1 MKKTIVLAS
10 SLLAASIWANPS
22 PQPTQS
28 FQKNGLPCFAD
39 ICVGDRLDSLGHLN
53 FKPGPQLSSF
63 DTHPRTVSKVAEKH
77 QKLFGF
83 WDEAVV
89 ATSSR
94 GVIDNSFISLASKYE
109 GFCPQNAGGSA
120 SWWEG
125 FYNVRGEYTTE
136 SGLQTFVTASLL
148 PDVTDPGLP
157 ARYIVT
163 KIERVI
169 RAADVNE
176 YDRLK
181 ASFTERYADFIWTP
195 SRPARPADVEQEGMA
210 LLTPYG
216 SRGTAQAT
224 LSMRLVPRP
233 ANNGTLQPYRMNQLA
248 RHPRCASGGT
258 PSLD

>member
-1 MKKTIVLAS
+1 MKKSIALAS
-10 SLLAASIWANPS
+10 SLLAACALANS
-22 PQPTQS
+22 SLQPPQS

-39 ICVGDRLDSLGHLN
+39 ICVGDRLDSLGTLN

-63 DTHPRTVSKVAEKH
+63 DTHPRTVSQAAEKH
-77 QKLFGF
+77 RKLFGF
-83 WDEAVV
+83 WDDAVIG
-89 ATSSR
+89 TSNR
-94 GVIDNSFISLASKYE
+94 GIFDNSFISLANKYE
-109 GFCPQNAGGSA
+109 SFCPQNAGGSA

-163 KIERVI
+163 KIERLI
-169 RAADVNE
+169 RVADVNE
-176 YDRLK
+176 YERLK
-181 ASFTERYADFIWTP
+181 ASFTERYSDFIWTP
-195 SRPARPADVEQEGMA
+195 SSPAKPADVEQEGVA
-210 LLTPYG
+210 IITPLG

-248 RHPRCASGGT
+248 RHQRCASAGT

>member
-1 MKKTIVLAS
+1 MKKSIALAL
-10 SLLAASIWANPS
+10 SLLAACVWANSTPQS
-22 PQPTQS
+22 PPR

-39 ICVGDRLDSLGHLN
+39 ICVGDRLDSLGTLN

-63 DTHPRTVSKVAEKH
+63 DTHPRTVSQVAEKH
-77 QKLFGF
+77 RKLFGF
-83 WDEAVV
+83 WDDAVIG
-89 ATSSR
+89 TSNR
-94 GVIDNSFISLASKYE
+94 GIFDSSFISLAGRYE

-163 KIERVI
+163 KIERLI
-169 RAADVNE
+169 RVADVNE
-176 YDRLK
+176 YERLK
-181 ASFTERYADFIWTP
+181 ASFTERYTDFIWTP
-195 SRPARPADVEQEGMA
+195 SRPAKPADVEQEGVA
-210 LLTPYG
+210 IITPLS

-248 RHPRCASGGT
+248 RHQRCASAGT